1 MRESH
6 FQRVQFKFSFFS
18 KKIDDF
24 IIIDPVTS
32 IPDPP
37 FLILDPRSFFSRTSI
52 EWFKAKL
59 DTSQYKWTT
68 SHKLATLEIDISA
81 FSNEKTGKR
90 PGTMQEIESIPKRVF
105 VWYRVV
111 WTLGVIGEWLGVKIF
126 LLYEFKS
133 LFWTADTSAKPSGRK
148 WLFFYL

>member
-1 MRESH
+1 MSRICSIIMRESH

-52 EWFKAKL
+52 ECIKAKL
-59 DTSQYKWTT
+59 DTSQYKGTT
-68 SHKLATLEIDISA
+68 SHNLATLVIDIPA
-81 FSNEKTGKR
+81 FSNEKTGRDLEQCGKWKVSINAFLF
-90 PGTMQEIESIPKRVF
+90 GIESFER
-105 VWYRVV
+105 
-111 WTLGVIGEWLGVKIF
+111 
-126 LLYEFKS
+126 
-133 LFWTADTSAKPSGRK
+133 
-148 WLFFYL
+148 

>member
-1 MRESH
+1 MSRICSIIMRESH
-6 FQRVQFKFSFFS
+6 FQRVQFKFWFLKK
-18 KKIDDF
+18 KKIHDF

-52 EWFKAKL
+52 ECIKAKL
-59 DTSQYKWTT
+59 DTSQYKGTT
-68 SHKLATLEIDISA
+68 SHNLATLEIDISA

-90 PGTMQEIESIPKRVF
+90 PGTMQEIESIHKRVF

-111 WTLGVIGEWLGVKIF
+111 
-126 LLYEFKS
+126 
-133 LFWTADTSAKPSGRK
+133 
-148 WLFFYL
+148 